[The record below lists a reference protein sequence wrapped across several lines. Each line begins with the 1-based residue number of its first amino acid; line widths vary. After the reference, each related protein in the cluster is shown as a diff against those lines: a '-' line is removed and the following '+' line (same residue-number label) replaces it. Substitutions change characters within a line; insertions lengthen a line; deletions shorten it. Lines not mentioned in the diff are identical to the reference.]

1 MLRSQGMGSMWWQ
14 SELPR
19 HLDMGGKGGLY
30 NNATHITTPNATL
43 YGFRR
48 WPTTP
53 LKTYCLQAGIVD
65 FIEALSGISDHP
77 KKVTFSQVR

>member
-1 MLRSQGMGSMWWQ
+1 MGS
-14 SELPR
+14 STAFA
-19 HLDMGGKGGLY
+19 G
-30 NNATHITTPNATL
+30 NATNVNVNATVNAT
-43 YGFRR
+43 RR

-65 FIEALSGISDHP
+65 FIKALSGISDHP